1 MVVCD
6 NSDTMNKKTH
16 LAASLCG
23 FVLLSGF
30 AHAAELKIKLR
41 KESNVQEV
49 LVDLTPEGIKL
60 EAEYTA
66 MLNSLRA
73 EIQKQIPAVDDAK
86 QAALIELLKA
96 ELGSQKELAAVDK
109 SLRISR
115 QSEDNYNALV
125 EKLRSAPSL
134 VTAAEKKLQEVIA
147 LPDSDPAKT
156 KLVED
161 QQKKLE
167 NAKQQLEKLPAD
179 VAKAKTTFENAAAI
193 QAELMKQV
201 EAAEKTSMQA
211 KVETR
216 KALDSLGFGGILASN
231 KLDTKLAQFAVL
243 SEGHPRFLAQ
253 FAQESPANKKL
264 LDQLLAD
271 TPLMLQMLVADGA
284 KWGKY
289 GEAMEIHQ
297 SILKASPKAK
307 EGVLGRM
314 AVATS
319 LVHAVPMPKRVN
331 GSPKEYTETIDP
343 LQRYLSYEKAFLA
356 GELDPAFKDLT
367 TWELT
372 FVIDSEDPDEA
383 HVWCRE
389 MMRSYRPDL
398 IQRDYN
404 DLRYSQ
410 AVDAEIQYT
419 SSFVKEDRPELM
431 FMQNVL
437 SNGGICGRRAFFGR
451 FALKSF
457 GIPTLARPEP
467 GHATLVQWTPDGWL
481 TYLGGDFG
489 NRARVPPYGADMHFV
504 ATTQARENETEFMK
518 VKRAQWIGD
527 VMGETKVYGM
537 RDPKVLPKIWYAAA
551 MIEQDRIA
559 NGKRPNRIN
568 PYKVPSPTAE
578 APAAERTVSVDS
590 DGVITIPAVATKIP
604 ADNVA
609 SAAWGKHNAVSFAE
623 SNLGGMQLIYSRYGG
638 TQLLE
643 YRFEAPNAGKYQ
655 LTSRMASSRWDMS
668 LLVSANGA
676 EPVAMEIPFKAGLWA
691 TSEPILLELKSG
703 SNTLTFARPEDMRKG
718 VAIKDFTL
726 TPVK

>member
-1 MVVCD
+1 MKHH
-6 NSDTMNKKTH
+6 SSI
-16 LAASLCG
+16 LAALCG
-23 FVLLSGF
+23 FALLSVF
-30 AHAAELKIKLR
+30 AVAASPEAPQIKLR
-41 KESNVQEV
+41 KDGNMKET

-66 MLNSLRA
+66 MLNSLRE
-73 EIQKQIPAVDDAK
+73 EIQREIPTVDDAK

-115 QSEDNYNALV
+115 QSEDKYNALV
-125 EKLRSAPSL
+125 EQLRSAPSR
-134 VTAAEKKLQEVIA
+134 VTAAERKLQELVA
-147 LPDSDPAKT
+147 LPDSDPAKA
-156 KLVED
+156 KLVAD
-161 QQKKLE
+161 QQKQLE
-167 NAKQQLEKLPAD
+167 SAKKQLEKLPSD
-179 VAKAKTTFENAAAI
+179 VEKAKKTFENAAAV
-193 QAELMKQV
+193 QAELMKKV
-201 EAAEKTSMQA
+201 EAAEQAGMSA

-216 KALDSLGFGGILASN
+216 KALDSLGFGGILASDR
-231 KLDTKLAQFAVL
+231 LDTKLAQFVVL

-253 FAQESPANKKL
+253 FAQESPTNKKL
-264 LDQLLAD
+264 LDQLLSD

-289 GEAMEIHQ
+289 GEAVKIYQ
-297 SILKASPKAK
+297 SILQASPKAK
-307 EGVLGRM
+307 EGVLQRL

-319 LVHAVPMPKRVN
+319 LEHAVPMFMRN
-331 GSPKEYTETIDP
+331 GDSPKNYTETIDP
-343 LQRYLSYEKAFLA
+343 LKRYLSFEKAFLA

-372 FVIDSEDPDEA
+372 AVVDGEDPDEA
-383 HVWCRE
+383 HAWCRE

-410 AVDAEIQYT
+410 SVDSEIQYT

-437 SNGGICGRRAFFGR
+437 ANGGICGRRAFFGR

-527 VMGETKVYGM
+527 VMGEPKVYGM
-537 RDPKVLPKIWYAAA
+537 RDPKVVPEIWHAAA
-551 MIEQDRIA
+551 IIEQDRIA
-559 NGKRPNRIN
+559 DGKRPNRIN
-568 PYKVPSPTAE
+568 PYKVPSPVTE
-578 APAAERTVSVDS
+578 APAAERAVSVGTS
-590 DGVITIPAVATKIP
+590 GVITIPAVATKIP

-609 SAAWGKHNAVSFAE
+609 RAAWGQHNAVSFAE
-623 SNLGGMQLIYSRYGG
+623 SKLGGMQLIYSRYGG
-638 TQLLE
+638 SQLLE
-643 YRFEAPNAGKYQ
+643 YNFEAPKAGKYD

-676 EPVAMEIPFKAGLWA
+676 EPVEMEIPFKAGLWE
-691 TSEPILLELKSG
+691 TSAPVIVDLKAG

-718 VAIKDFTL
+718 IAIRDFTL
-726 TPVK
+726 TPVN

>member
-1 MVVCD
+1 MKP
-6 NSDTMNKKTH
+6 NTH
-16 LAASLCG
+16 IIAGLCG
-23 FVLLSGF
+23 FILLSGF
-30 AHAAELKIKLR
+30 AAAAAPKAPQIKLR
-41 KESNVQEV
+41 KEGNIKEA
-49 LVDLTPEGIKL
+49 LVDLTPEGAKL

-66 MLNSLRA
+66 MLNSLREDLQK
-73 EIQKQIPAVDDAK
+73 EIPTVDAAK

-115 QSEDNYNALV
+115 QSEDKYNALV
-125 EKLRSAPSL
+125 EKLRSAPSV
-134 VTAAEKKLQEVIA
+134 VTAAEKKLQEVLA
-147 LPDSDPAKT
+147 LADSDPAKA

-161 QQKKLE
+161 QKKKLE
-167 NAKQQLEKLPAD
+167 NAKKQLEKLPTD
-179 VAKAKTTFENAAAI
+179 VAKAKKTFDNAAAV
-193 QAELMKQV
+193 QAELLKKV
-201 EAAEKTSMQA
+201 EVAEQDSMHA

-216 KALDSLGFGGILASN
+216 KALDSLELGGLLASD
-231 KLDTKLAQFAVL
+231 KLDGKLAKFVIL
-243 SEGHPRFLAQ
+243 SEGQPHFLAQ

-264 LDQLLAD
+264 LDQLLAF
-271 TPLMLQMLVADGA
+271 TPLMLEMLVADGA

-289 GEAMEIHQ
+289 GTAMEIYQ

-307 EGVLGRM
+307 EGVLQRM

-319 LVHAVPMPKRVN
+319 LVHAMPMPERVT
-331 GSPKEYTETIDP
+331 GDPKLSTKKIDP
-343 LQRYLSYEKAFLA
+343 VNRFLSYEKAFLA
-356 GELDPAFKDLT
+356 GELDPAFEDLT

-383 HVWCRE
+383 LAWGRE

-410 AVDAEIQYT
+410 SVDAEIQYT

-451 FALKSF
+451 FALKAF

-481 TYLGGDFG
+481 AYLGGDFG

-504 ATTQARENETEFMK
+504 ATTQARENEAEFMK

-527 VMGETKVYGM
+527 LMGEPKVYGM
-537 RDPKVLPKIWYAAA
+537 RDPKVEPKFWYAAS
-551 MIEQDRIA
+551 IVEQDRIA

-568 PYKVPSPTAE
+568 PYKVPSATAE
-578 APAAERTVSVDS
+578 APASERKVAVD
-590 DGVITIPAVATKIP
+590 GAGIITIPAVATKIP

-638 TQLLE
+638 TQVLE
-643 YRFEAPNAGKYQ
+643 YTFDAPKAGEYA

-676 EPVAMEIPFKAGLWA
+676 EPVEMEIPFKTGHWE
-691 TSEPILLELKSG
+691 TSSPVVIELKAG
-703 SNTLTFARPEDMRKG
+703 SNILTFARPEDMRKG
-718 VAIKDFTL
+718 IAIKDFTL
-726 TPVK
+726 SPVK

>member
-1 MVVCD
+1 
-6 NSDTMNKKTH
+6 MNKNH
-16 LAASLCG
+16 YFAISLCG
-23 FVLLSGF
+23 FVLTAGI
-30 AHAAELKIKLR
+30 AHAAEPKIKLR

-49 LVDLTPEGIKL
+49 LVDLTPEGSKL
-60 EAEYTA
+60 EAQYGA
-66 MLNSLRA
+66 MLDSLR
-73 EIQKQIPAVDDAK
+73 EDIKMDVPTVDGAK

-115 QSEDNYNALV
+115 QSEDRYNALV
-125 EKLRSAPSL
+125 EQLRSAPSL
-134 VTAAEKKLQEVIA
+134 VTAAEKKLQDVTA
-147 LPDSDPAKT
+147 LPDSDPAKA

-161 QQKKLE
+161 QRKKLE
-167 NAKQQLEKLPAD
+167 NAKKQLEKLPAD

-193 QAELMKQV
+193 QAELLKKV
-201 EAAEKTSMQA
+201 EVAEQASMSA

-216 KALDSLGFGGILASN
+216 KALDALGLGGLLASD
-231 KLDTKLAQFAVL
+231 KLDTKLAQFIIL
-243 SEGHPRFLAQ
+243 SEGQPRFLAQ
-253 FAQESPANKKL
+253 FAQESTANKKL

-289 GEAMEIHQ
+289 GTAMEIHQ

-307 EGVLGRM
+307 EGVLQRM

-319 LVHAVPMPKRVN
+319 LVHAVPMPERVT
-331 GSPKEYTETIDP
+331 GDPKLSTKKIDP
-343 LQRYLSYEKAFLA
+343 VQRYLSYEKAFLA

-383 HVWCRE
+383 LAWCRE

-398 IQRDYN
+398 IKRDYN

-504 ATTQARENETEFMK
+504 ATTQARENEAEFMK

-527 VMGETKVYGM
+527 VIGEPKVYGM
-537 RDPKVLPKIWYAAA
+537 RDPKVEPKFWYAAA
-551 MIEQDRIA
+551 IIEQDRIA

-568 PYKVPSPTAE
+568 PYKVPSPTVV
-578 APAAERTVSVDS
+578 APAAERAVSVDS
-590 DGVITIPAVATKIP
+590 AGVITIPAVATKIP

-609 SAAWGKHNAVSFAE
+609 SAAWGKHNAVSFMD
-623 SNLGGMQLIYSRYGG
+623 SNLGGMQLFYSRYGG
-638 TQLLE
+638 TQVLE
-643 YRFEAPNAGKYQ
+643 YSFEAPKAGKYE

-676 EPVAMEIPFKAGLWA
+676 ETVDMEIPFKTGLWA
-691 TSEPILLELKSG
+691 TGKPVIVELKAG

-718 VAIKDFTL
+718 FSFKDFTL
-726 TPVK
+726 TPVN

>member
-1 MVVCD
+1 MKH
-6 NSDTMNKKTH
+6 STPI
-16 LAASLCG
+16 LAVLCG
-23 FVLLSGF
+23 FALLSGF
-30 AHAAELKIKLR
+30 AAAASPKAPQIKLR

-60 EAEYTA
+60 EAQYGA
-66 MLNSLRA
+66 MLDSLRDD
-73 EIQKQIPAVDDAK
+73 IKMDVPTVDGAK

-115 QSEDNYNALV
+115 QSEDRYNALV
-125 EKLRSAPSL
+125 EQLRSAPSL
-134 VTAAEKKLQEVIA
+134 VTAAEKKLQDVTA
-147 LPDSDPAKT
+147 LPDSDPAKA

-161 QQKKLE
+161 QRKKLE
-167 NAKQQLEKLPAD
+167 NAKKQLEKLPAD

-193 QAELMKQV
+193 QAELLKKV
-201 EAAEKTSMQA
+201 EVAEQASMSA

-216 KALDSLGFGGILASN
+216 KALDALGLGGLLASD
-231 KLDTKLAQFAVL
+231 KLDTKLAQFIIL
-243 SEGHPRFLAQ
+243 SEGQPRFLAQ
-253 FAQESPANKKL
+253 FAQESTANKKL

-289 GEAMEIHQ
+289 GTAMEIHQ

-307 EGVLGRM
+307 EGVLQRM

-319 LVHAVPMPKRVN
+319 LVHAVPMPKRVTGN
-331 GSPKEYTETIDP
+331 PKESTETIDP
-343 LQRYLSYEKAFLA
+343 VQRYLSYEKAFLA

-372 FVIDSEDPDEA
+372 FVIDGEDPDEA
-383 HVWCRE
+383 LAWCRE

-398 IQRDYN
+398 IKRDYN

-504 ATTQARENETEFMK
+504 ATTQARENEAEFMK

-527 VMGETKVYGM
+527 VMGEPKVYGM
-537 RDPKVLPKIWYAAA
+537 RDPKVEPKFWYAAS
-551 MIEQDRIA
+551 IVEQDRIA
-559 NGKRPNRIN
+559 NGRRPNRIN
-568 PYKVPSPTAE
+568 PYKVPSPTVE

-590 DGVITIPAVATKIP
+590 AGVITIPAVATKIP

-609 SAAWGKHNAVSFAE
+609 SAAWGKHNAVSFME
-623 SNLGGMQLIYSRYGG
+623 SNLGGMQLFYSRYGG
-638 TQLLE
+638 TQVLE
-643 YRFEAPNAGKYQ
+643 YSFEAPKAGKYE

-676 EPVAMEIPFKAGLWA
+676 EPVDMEIPFKTGLWE
-691 TSEPILLELKSG
+691 TGKPVIVELKAG

-718 VAIKDFTL
+718 FSFKDFTL
-726 TPVK
+726 TPVN

>member
-1 MVVCD
+1 
-6 NSDTMNKKTH
+6 MNKKNH
-16 LAASLCG
+16 IAAGLCG

-30 AHAAELKIKLR
+30 ANAAEPKIKLR

-49 LVDLTPEGIKL
+49 LVDLTPEGLKL
-60 EAEYTA
+60 EAGYGA
-66 MLNSLRA
+66 MLDSLRDD
-73 EIQKQIPAVDDAK
+73 IKMDVPTVDDAK

-134 VTAAEKKLQEVIA
+134 VTAAEKKLQELTA
-147 LPDSDPAKT
+147 LPDSDPAKA

-161 QQKKLE
+161 QNKKLE
-167 NAKQQLEKLPAD
+167 NAKKQLEKLPSD

-193 QAELMKQV
+193 QAELMKKV
-201 EAAEKTSMQA
+201 EAAEQAGMAA

-216 KALDSLGFGGILASN
+216 KALDSLGVGGLLAGN

-243 SEGHPRFLAQ
+243 SEGQPRFLAQ

-307 EGVLGRM
+307 EGVLQRM

-319 LVHAVPMPKRVN
+319 LVHAVPMPKRVT
-331 GSPKEYTETIDP
+331 GDPKLSTKKIDP
-343 LQRYLSYEKAFLA
+343 VQRYLSYEKAFLA
-356 GELDPAFKDLT
+356 GELDPAFKDLN

-372 FVIDSEDPDEA
+372 FVIDGEDPDEA
-383 HVWCRE
+383 LAWCRE

-410 AVDAEIQYT
+410 AVDADIQYT
-419 SSFVKEDRPELM
+419 SSFVGEDRPELM

-527 VMGETKVYGM
+527 AMGETKVYGM
-537 RDPKVLPKIWYAAA
+537 RDPKVVPEIWYAAA

-578 APAAERTVSVDS
+578 APAAERSVSVDS
-590 DGVITIPAVATKIP
+590 AGVITIPAVATKIP

-609 SAAWGKHNAVSFAE
+609 RAAWGSHNAVSFAE

-638 TQLLE
+638 AQVLE
-643 YRFEAPNAGKYQ
+643 YSFEAPKAGKYA

-668 LLVSANGA
+668 LLVSANG
-676 EPVAMEIPFKAGLWA
+676 ESPITMLIPFNNGLWE
-691 TSEPILLELKSG
+691 TSEPVMVELKAG

-718 VAIKDFTL
+718 IAIKDFTL

>member
-1 MVVCD
+1 
-6 NSDTMNKKTH
+6 MNKNIF
-16 LAASLCG
+16 LATGLCG
-23 FVLLSGF
+23 FVILSGF
-30 AHAAELKIKLR
+30 AHAAEPKIKLR
-41 KESNVQEV
+41 KESNMQEV

-66 MLNSLRA
+66 MLNSLRE
-73 EIQKQIPAVDDAK
+73 EIQKEIPTVDGAK

-147 LPDSDPAKT
+147 LPDSDPAKA
-156 KLVED
+156 KLVAD

-167 NAKQQLEKLPAD
+167 NAKKQLEKLPAD

-193 QAELMKQV
+193 QAELLKKVEVAEQASMK
-201 EAAEKTSMQA
+201 A

-216 KALDSLGFGGILASN
+216 KALDALGIGGILASN
-231 KLDTKLAQFAVL
+231 KLDAKLAQFLIL

-253 FAQESPANKKL
+253 FAQESPENKKL

-271 TPLMLQMLVADGA
+271 TPLMIQMLVADGA

-289 GEAMEIHQ
+289 GTAMEIYQ
-297 SILKASPKAK
+297 SIQKASPKAK
-307 EGVLGRM
+307 DGVLQRM

-319 LVHAVPMPKRVN
+319 LAHAMPIAERVT
-331 GSPKEYTETIDP
+331 GDPKLSNKKIDP
-343 LQRYLSYEKAFLA
+343 VKRYLSYEKAFLA

-372 FVIDSEDPDEA
+372 MVIDSEDPDEA
-383 HVWCRE
+383 LVWCRE

-410 AVDAEIQYT
+410 SVDAEIQYT
-419 SSFVKEDRPELM
+419 SSFVSEDRPELM
-431 FMQNVL
+431 FMQNIL

-451 FALKSF
+451 FALRAF
-457 GIPTLARPEP
+457 GIPTVARPEP
-467 GHATLVQWTPDGWL
+467 GHATLAQWTPDGWL
-481 TYLGGDFG
+481 AYLGGDFG
-489 NRARVPPYGADMHFV
+489 NRARIPPYGADMHFV

-527 VMGETKVYGM
+527 VMGEPKVYGM
-537 RDPKVLPKIWYAAA
+537 RDPKMEPKFWYAAS
-551 MIEQDRIA
+551 IVEQDRIA
-559 NGKRPNRIN
+559 NGKKPNRIN
-568 PYKVPSPTAE
+568 PYKVPSPTTE
-578 APAAERTVSVDS
+578 APTADRTVTVDS
-590 DGVITIPAVATKIP
+590 AGVITLPAVATKIP
-604 ADNVA
+604 ADNIA
-609 SAAWGKHNAVSFAE
+609 SAAWGKHNAISFME
-623 SNLGGMQLIYSRYGG
+623 SNLGGMQLFYSRYGG
-638 TQLLE
+638 TQVLE
-643 YRFEAPNAGKYQ
+643 YTFDAPKAGKYE

-676 EPVAMEIPFKAGLWA
+676 EPVEMEIPFKTGLWE
-691 TSEPILLELKSG
+691 TSKPVMLELKAG

-718 VAIKDFTL
+718 FSIKDFTL
-726 TPVK
+726 TPVN